1 MGTVRSGIYLPLES
15 LANEMI
21 FGSLKGVTSQ
31 SAKSDVLTEWKE
43 VDRRRRE
50 VLTSEGFPEAQ
61 TRRGMFKR
69 AANKTKP
76 YLNSREGIAR
86 GTRML
91 GTTSGTQYSTGGGGE
106 HDE

>member
-1 MGTVRSGIYLPLES
+1 MGAVHNGIHLPLETA
-15 LANEMI
+15 ANDLI

-31 SAKSDVLTEWKE
+31 TEKSDILTPWKE

-50 VLTSEGFPEAQ
+50 VLTSDGFPEAMI
-61 TRRGMFKR
+61 RRGMFKR
-69 AANKTKP
+69 EANKAKP

-91 GTTSGTQYSTGGGGE
+91 GTTSGTEYSTGGGD